1 MVSSGRGKYGGS
13 SWSMADSAKK
23 FKAWWIGGLIVAIGV
38 LPMIMAWYLVNHP
51 GLMGKPGNHGT
62 LINPPRQVSYHLFQP
77 LPELPSR
84 PLQEIQGRWVLIHI
98 IPQTCAQACEEA
110 LANTYKLHLLLNK
123 DIPRVRR
130 LAVWSDAAPPAV
142 ETLSVVGKDK
152 DLYFATVSSSF
163 LERLRQEIAKVPWRG
178 DQVILMDPLGNLMM
192 WYDSS
197 FNPYGLYHDLQRLLR
212 ASRIG

>member
-1 MVSSGRGKYGGS
+1 
-13 SWSMADSAKK
+13 MADSAKK
-23 FKAWWIGGLIVAIGV
+23 FKAWWIGGLIVSIGV

-62 LINPPRQVSYHLFQP
+62 LIDPPRQVSYLLFQP
-77 LPELPSR
+77 LSELPSR

-98 IPQTCAQACEEA
+98 IPQTCAQACKEA

-130 LAVWSDAAPPAV
+130 LAIWSDAALPAM
-142 ETLSVVGKDK
+142 ETLSLVDKDK

-163 LERLRQEIAKVPWRG
+163 LEQLRQEIAKVPWRG

-192 WYDSS
+192 WYDSN